1 MITEDYINNL
11 AARAGIKASIATV
24 NGYDAAIA
32 LVENARAS
40 FPMIIIE
47 NNTSGVFSAEYG
59 GVDSFAQSI
68 WVMCKVE
75 ERTGTTK
82 SQASQQAR
90 ELMLSLI
97 RQIMADKDSAHE
109 DAVALDVS
117 QIPYFTRN
125 TAIAAGWEVQLTFNE
140 IINLTIYD

>member
-1 MITEDYINNL
+1 MITEDYINDL
-11 AARAGIKASIATV
+11 AARAGVNASIATV

-47 NNTSGVFSAEYG
+47 DNNSGVFSAEYG

-75 ERTGTTK
+75 ERTGITK
-82 SQASQQAR
+82 NQASQQAK
-90 ELMLSLI
+90 ELILSLI
-97 RQIMADKDSAHE
+97 RQMLADKDSAHE
-109 DAVALDVS
+109 DAVALDIS

-125 TAIAAGWEVQLTFNE
+125 TAITAGWEAQLTFNE
-140 IINLTIYD
+140 TINLSIYD